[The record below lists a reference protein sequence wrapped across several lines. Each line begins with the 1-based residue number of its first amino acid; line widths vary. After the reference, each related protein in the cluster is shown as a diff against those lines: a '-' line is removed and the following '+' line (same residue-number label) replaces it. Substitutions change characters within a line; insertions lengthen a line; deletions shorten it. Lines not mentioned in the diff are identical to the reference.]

1 MILIVNILISEY
13 RQYAS
18 ARVNLDF
25 LNTALLSLHGPRA
38 IVMAKDLSPS
48 TREGLAEMLHLQ
60 DLIKLDFVSGHD
72 GYGRRLVSLI

>member
-1 MILIVNILISEY
+1 MISIVNILISEY

-18 ARVNLDF
+18 ARVNLDV
-25 LNTALLSLHGPRA
+25 LNTALLSLHEPMA

-48 TREGLAEMLHLQ
+48 TREGLAKMLHLQ